1 MMMGMQFGGTG
12 LLMMV
17 IIAIALVF
25 PFWKLLPRFGFPA
38 WLAVF
43 AIIPLGA
50 LILLWILALSD
61 RPAKEAK

>member
-1 MMMGMQFGGTG
+1 
-12 LLMMV
+12 V
-17 IIAIALVF
+17 
-25 PFWKLLPRFGFPA
+25 PRFGFPA

-61 RPAKEAK
+61 RPVKEAK

>member
-1 MMMGMQFGGTG
+1 MMMGLQFSGTG

-17 IIAIALVF
+17 ILAIALVF
-25 PFWKLLPRFGFPA
+25 PFWKLLPRFVFPS

-43 AIIPLGA
+43 AIIPLDA
-50 LILLWILALSD
+50 LFLLWILALSD

>member
-1 MMMGMQFGGTG
+1 MMMGMQFGATG
-12 LLMMV
+12 LMMMV

-61 RPAKEAK
+61 RSVKEPK

>member
-1 MMMGMQFGGTG
+1 MMMGMQFSGTG

-17 IIAIALVF
+17 IVAIALVF

-43 AIIPLGA
+43 AIITLGA